1 MEKILCATRGGEASY
16 KTQDKAIDLAL
27 EKGVEILFFFVVDVE
42 FLGKTERA
50 VRLEVVTKE
59 MDHMAEFILMMAIE
73 KARKRGVRSGLL
85 IRHGDFREELIEV
98 AKDPEV
104 VGVVLGKPAGEE
116 SLFSLEGLEKMA
128 KEIEEKTN
136 SKTYVL

>member
-16 KTQDKAIDLAL
+16 KTQDAAIDLAL
-27 EKGVEILFFFVVDVE
+27 ELGVEILFFFAVDVD
-42 FLGKTERA
+42 FLSKTERA

-73 KARKRGVRSGLL
+73 RARKRDLKSGLL
-85 IRHGDFREELIEV
+85 IRHGNFRDELVEV

-104 VGVVLGKPAGEE
+104 IGVVLGKPTGEE
-116 SLFSLEGLEKMA
+116 SLFSMEGLEKMA
-128 KEIEEKTN
+128 AEIEEETN
-136 SKTYVL
+136 TKTYLF

>member
-16 KTQDKAIDLAL
+16 KTQDAAIDLAL
-27 EKGVEILFFFVVDVE
+27 ELGVEILFFFAVDVD
-42 FLGKTERA
+42 FLSKTERA

-73 KARKRGVRSGLL
+73 RARKRDLKSGLL
-85 IRHGDFREELIEV
+85 IRHGNFRDELIEV

-104 VGVVLGKPAGEE
+104 IGVVLGKPTGEE
-116 SLFSLEGLEKMA
+116 SLFSMEGLEKMA
-128 KEIEEKTN
+128 ADIEEETN
-136 SKTYVL
+136 TKTYLF

>member
-16 KTQDKAIDLAL
+16 NTQDAAIDLAL
-27 EKGVEILFFFVVDVE
+27 ELGVEILFFFVVDVD
-42 FLGKTERA
+42 FLSKTERA

-73 KARKRGVRSGLL
+73 RARKRDLKSGLL
-85 IRHGDFREELIEV
+85 IRHGNFREELIEV

-104 VGVVLGKPAGEE
+104 IGVVLGKPAGEE
-116 SLFSLEGLEKMA
+116 SLFSMEGLENMA
-128 KEIEEKTN
+128 AEIEEETDT
-136 SKTYVL
+136 KTYIF

>member
-16 KTQDKAIDLAL
+16 KTQDAAIDLAL
-27 EKGVEILFFFVVDVE
+27 ELGVEILFFFAVDVD
-42 FLGKTERA
+42 FLSKTERA

-73 KARKRGVRSGLL
+73 RARKRDLKSGLL
-85 IRHGDFREELIEV
+85 IRHGNFRDELIEV

-104 VGVVLGKPAGEE
+104 IGVVLGKPTGEE
-116 SLFSLEGLEKMA
+116 SLFSMEGLEKMA
-128 KEIEEKTN
+128 AEIEEETN
-136 SKTYVL
+136 TKTYLF